1 MMLYPPIDRLIEKEE
16 SVYTLIMLASKRARQ
31 LHDEKNPQLDKYQ
44 SVKTIGQALEEVDAG
59 LLYVTKD

>member
-31 LHDEKNPQLDKYQ
+31 MHDEKNPQLDQYQ
-44 SVKTIGQALEEVDAG
+44 SVKSIGQALEEVDAG
-59 LLYVTKD
+59 VLYVTK